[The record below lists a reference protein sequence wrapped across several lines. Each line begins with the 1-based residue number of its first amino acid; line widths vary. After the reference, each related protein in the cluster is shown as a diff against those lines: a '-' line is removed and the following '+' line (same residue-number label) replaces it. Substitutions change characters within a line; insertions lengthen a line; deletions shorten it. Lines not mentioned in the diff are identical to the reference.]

1 MSTLNATPA
10 SARPGAPS
18 PAARTQECI
27 DRCLACQRGA
37 IMTLTHLRD
46 LGGVHID
53 PVRVRCLL
61 DCADA
66 CQVAATFMMR
76 GSYRLLEMC
85 AVAAR
90 ICRDAA
96 ERCDGTNVE
105 QLRKLVDACRSC
117 ETSCRELINAQAE
130 SPPLPNA

>member
-1 MSTLNATPA
+1 MST
-10 SARPGAPS
+10 SAPPS
-18 PAARTQECI
+18 VSSQQALALKMQECI
-27 DRCLACQRGA
+27 DRCLACQRGC

-46 LGGVHID
+46 MGGVHID
-53 PVRVRCLL
+53 PTRVRSLL

-76 GSYRLLEMC
+76 GSQRHIEMC
-85 AVAAR
+85 AVVAR

-96 ERCDGTNVE
+96 DRCDGTNFE
-105 QLRKLVDACRSC
+105 QLRKCVDACRSC

-130 SPPLPNA
+130 SPAAAK

>member
-1 MSTLNATPA
+1 MSTLHTSQAQPKQ
-10 SARPGAPS
+10 S
-18 PAARTQECI
+18 PAARMQECI
-27 DRCLACQRGA
+27 DRCLACQRGC

-46 LGGVHID
+46 MGGAHID
-53 PVRVRCLL
+53 PTRVRCLL

-76 GSYRLLEMC
+76 GSHRYVEMC
-85 AVAAR
+85 AVVAR

-96 ERCDGTNVE
+96 ERCDGTSFE

-117 ETSCRELINAQAE
+117 ETACRELINAQAE
-130 SPPLPNA
+130 TPAVAA

>member
-1 MSTLNATPA
+1 M
-10 SARPGAPS
+10 
-18 PAARTQECI
+18 QECI
-27 DRCLACQRGA
+27 DRCLHCQRGC

-46 LGGVHID
+46 MGGVHID
-53 PVRVRCLL
+53 PTRVRCLL

-76 GSYRLLEMC
+76 GSHRHIEMC

-96 ERCDGTNVE
+96 ERCDGTNHE
-105 QLRKLVDACRSC
+105 QLRKCVDAARCC

-130 SPPLPNA
+130 SPAEA

>member
-1 MSTLNATPA
+1 MM
-10 SARPGAPS
+10 
-18 PAARTQECI
+18 QECI

-37 IMTLTHLRD
+37 IITLTCLRD
-46 LGGVHID
+46 MGGAAIE
-53 PVRVRCLL
+53 PARVRCLL

-76 GSYRLLEMC
+76 GSQRFMEMC

-96 ERCDGTNVE
+96 DRCDGTNIE
-105 QLRKLVDACRSC
+105 QLRKLVDACRTC

-130 SPPLPNA
+130 LPSAA